1 MWRKRYGKQID
12 EAKKWIRSS
21 GSVGAGHIRTKAAN
35 CVWTPGDDAK
45 WSGGADG
52 VQVQDYVEKGMV
64 PNRYAFRSELRGRGA
79 TGQAKP
85 KSFCVMADKKRGVQ
99 RMWMEV

>member
-1 MWRKRYGKQID
+1 
-12 EAKKWIRSS
+12 
-21 GSVGAGHIRTKAAN
+21 
-35 CVWTPGDDAK
+35 
-45 WSGGADG
+45 
-52 VQVQDYVEKGMV
+52 MV
-64 PNRYAFRSELRGRGA
+64 PNRYAFRSELRGRGT